1 MSQLRQTT
9 LKEQGFLKAENQF
22 VTFVHKF
29 SGHDNKGMCNHFNYK
44 GGVCKKTDSGTCRY
58 AHITNFRNLAA
69 RDKNAL
75 TAWVRDTPG
84 VSFVQGRGPTT
95 TG

>member
-1 MSQLRQTT
+1 MSESRQTT
-9 LKEQGFLKAENQF
+9 LKELGFLNADNRF
-22 VTFVHKF
+22 VTFVHEF
-29 SGHDNKGMCNHFNYK
+29 SGYDNKGMCNRFAYK
-44 GGVCKKTDSGTCRY
+44 GAVCKKTDNGTCPF
-58 AHITNFRNLAA
+58 AHISSIHRLPA